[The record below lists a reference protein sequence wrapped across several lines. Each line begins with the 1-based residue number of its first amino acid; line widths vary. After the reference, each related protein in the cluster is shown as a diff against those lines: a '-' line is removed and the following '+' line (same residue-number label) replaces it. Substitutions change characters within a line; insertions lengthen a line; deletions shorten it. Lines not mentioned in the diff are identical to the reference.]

1 MAEDI
6 DVSTR
11 NILSK
16 NSISISVNVL
26 NQRINLLV
34 EQFAT
39 IGRLAKI
46 NGYTRTLAANQPL
59 VGFSVREKSVGL
71 AHVDFSRLLFLL
83 LGDVATTCRKHQSL
97 EHTARGTVS
106 N

>member
-16 NSISISVNVL
+16 NSISISLNVL

-59 VGFSVREKSVGL
+59 VGFSVREKSVSL

-83 LGDVATTCRKHQSL
+83 LG
-97 EHTARGTVS
+97 
-106 N
+106 